1 MSLRP
6 RQRPAVSK
14 KILFGGIAGIGLV
27 VAALVAAFLIVSA
40 DEDPN
45 LATSAP
51 DLPTPSAST
60 PTAAASATAGAASP
74 TAVTAAATQSASAP
88 VPTATSLSL
97 NAPAPTATQPP
108 APTAT
113 PVPAGPVVSRFIL
126 DPAQSSSK
134 FVITRTVLGS
144 TSSAVAT
151 SNGVSGQFL
160 VSENGLGSGGVS
172 SFRIDM
178 RTVSSNDSLTNSFLK
193 SGEIDTASFP
203 YADFVA
209 SATSPF
215 SPGYGTGNQFSFTLS
230 GTLTLN
236 GVSRPVSW
244 QVLARQSGS
253 AFSATADTDILLS
266 QFDVQVPNTPLGGA
280 RDQIHVQVLM
290 IAQG

>member
-1 MSLRP
+1 MSSRP
-6 RQRPAVSK
+6 QHRSPVSRK
-14 KILFGGIAGIGLV
+14 LVIGGIAGVGLIV
-27 VAALVAAFLIVSA
+27 VAMIAAFLLVSA

-45 LATSAP
+45 LATTAP

-60 PTAAASATAGAASP
+60 PTVIASANVVAASP
-74 TAVTAAATQSASAP
+74 TAATAATQSTAAP
-88 VPTATSLSL
+88 VPTATTLSL

-108 APTAT
+108 APTST
-113 PVPAGPVVSRFIL
+113 PVPSGPVVSRFIL

-151 SNGVSGQFL
+151 STGVTGQFL

-178 RTVSSNDSLTNSFLK
+178 RTVSSNDSLTNSFLR
-193 SGEIDTASFP
+193 SGEIDTVNFP

-230 GTLTLN
+230 GNLTLN
-236 GVSRPVSW
+236 GVTRPVSW

-253 AFSATADTDILLS
+253 AFSATADADILLS